1 MSAPLSRV
9 FAAIAATVAPG
20 VVVLVAG
27 QVPAASVFTVEQ
39 ATAGRAAY
47 AKHCASCHMPD
58 LMGDTEVPPL
68 AGAAFIDTWGR
79 RSTKDLFDYTSE
91 GMPVGEP
98 SLSVESYTSIT
109 AYIMQ
114 ANGGVA
120 GENALTPS
128 TVATIG
134 TVTASGRIR

>member
-1 MSAPLSRV
+1 MSTPLFRV
-9 FAAIAATVAPG
+9 IAGIAAMVAPG
-20 VVVLVAG
+20 VVLVAR
-27 QVPAASVFTVEQ
+27 QVPGASVFTAGQ

-68 AGAAFIDTWGR
+68 AGAAFIDTWGS
-79 RSTKDLFDYTSE
+79 RSTKDLFDYTSK
-91 GMPVGEP
+91 GMPIGEP

-109 AYIMQ
+109 AYILQ
-114 ANGGVA
+114 FNGGVA
-120 GENALTPS
+120 GGNALSPS

-134 TVTASGRIR
+134 GVTGK